1 MPQTVEVKVPD
12 IGDFTDVPVIE
23 VLVKAGDSVKA
34 EDSLVTLESDKA
46 TMDVPSPSAGVVKD
60 VKVKLGDKVSEGSVI
75 VTLEAEAATGA
86 KGASPPQPAPAAAP
100 ASASAAATS
109 PAPPAPPAQRE
120 GGAEAS
126 TPAGTTQSIEV
137 KVPDIGDFKDVPVIE
152 VLVKPGDA
160 VKAEDSLV
168 TLESEKA
175 TMDVPSPSA
184 GVIKEVKVKVGDK
197 VSEGNVI
204 VIVEAAGA
212 RAAAAPKEAAVAGA
226 AAPTPSPSPSA
237 SPSPQAPSPPN
248 RKAPSVPADAAPP
261 VDSESFK
268 KAHASPSV
276 RALARELGVDLS
288 RVKGSGPKDRV
299 LREDVQKYVKEV
311 MSGASA
317 ASAGAAASPAG
328 GAALGLLPWPKV
340 DFAKFGPIEAKPLS
354 RLKKIAGANLH
365 RNWVMIPHVTNHDDA
380 DITDLEALRVL
391 LNKEN
396 EKAGIKVTML
406 AFLIKVCVSALKK
419 FPEFNA
425 SLDGD
430 NLIYKQYYNIGFAA
444 DTPNGLV
451 VPVIKNAD
459 QKGVLAI
466 AKEMGELS
474 AKAREGKLGPA
485 DMQGGCFSISSLG
498 GIGGTYFTP
507 IINAP
512 EVAILGVCRSSMRPV
527 WDGKQFAPRLILPL
541 SLSWDHRVID
551 GAAAARFN
559 TYLIALLGD
568 MRRSLL

>member
-34 EDSLVTLESDKA
+34 EDSLVTLESEKA
-46 TMDVPSPSAGVVKD
+46 TMDVPAPLAGTVKD
-60 VKVKLGDKVSEGSVI
+60 VKVKLGDKVSEGNVI
-75 VTLEAEAATGA
+75 LTLEAAAA
-86 KGASPPQPAPAAAP
+86 SDPKPAPSAASPAAP
-100 ASASAAATS
+100 SKPASAAAT
-109 PAPPAPPAQRE
+109 PASSAAAQPEAPASVTTAGASQR
-120 GGAEAS
+120 
-126 TPAGTTQSIEV
+126 IEV
-137 KVPDIGDFKDVPVIE
+137 KVPDIGDFTDVPVIE
-152 VLVKPGDA
+152 VLVKAGDT

-184 GVIKEVKVKVGDK
+184 GVIREVEVKVGDK
-197 VSEGNVI
+197 VSEGHVI
-204 VIVEAAGA
+204 AIIEAAGA
-212 RAAAAPKEAAVAGA
+212 QAPAAATQAAGTPTA
-226 AAPTPSPSPSA
+226 AKAVAPTPAPAPATSP
-237 SPSPQAPSPPN
+237 APEKQTPEPAT
-248 RKAPSVPADAAPP
+248 APRI
-261 VDSESFK
+261 DSGTFK
-268 KAHASPSV
+268 NAHASPSV
-276 RALARELGVDLS
+276 RSLARELGVDLA
-288 RVKGSGPKDRV
+288 RVKGTGPKDRV
-299 LREDVQKYVKEV
+299 LQEDVQKYVKQV
-311 MSGASA
+311 MSGSSAA
-317 ASAGAAASPAG
+317 ASAPAASSVG
-328 GAALGLLPWPKV
+328 GAALGLLPWPKI
-340 DFAKFGPIEAKPLS
+340 DFTKFGSIETKPLS
-354 RLKKIAGANLH
+354 RIKKISGANLH

-380 DITDLEALRVL
+380 DITELEALRVT

-430 NLIYKQYYNIGFAA
+430 NLVFKQYYNIGFAA
-444 DTPNGLV
+444 DTPNGLM

-466 AKEMGELS
+466 AREMGELS
-474 AKAREGKLGPA
+474 SKAREGKLGPA

-512 EVAILGVCRSSMRPV
+512 EVAILGVCRSSTRPV
-527 WDGKQFAPRLILPL
+527 WDGKQFVPRLILPL
-541 SLSWDHRVID
+541 SLSYDHRVVD